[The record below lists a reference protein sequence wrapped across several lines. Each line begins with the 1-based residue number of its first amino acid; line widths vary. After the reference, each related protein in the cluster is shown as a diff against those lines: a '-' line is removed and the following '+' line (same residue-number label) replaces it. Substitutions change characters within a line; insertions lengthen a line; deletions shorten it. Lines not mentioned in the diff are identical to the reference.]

1 MKTVYQQ
8 EYSLPMLMRLGD
20 LDIQKLADA
29 TDMPIEKF
37 SDLLSEIIF
46 RAPQML
52 DSLNKLISF
61 DNTEDDVRN
70 MTDLKK
76 LLARVGY
83 HRLSASIDEILQA
96 RKDEDMALAIPFVKT
111 VVEGFTWFFSRLL
124 MARIP
129 PGSNPTPTPIGL
141 TLQSEVKV
149 ALRQLHQEEIA
160 RKLRIMAVDDMLFI
174 LQTIAQVLGK
184 EYKVYKLTNPT
195 MLEEA
200 LQHITPELFLLDC
213 DMPQR
218 NGFDLV
224 PAIRSYEEH
233 KTTPIIFL
241 TSTGTADN
249 ISAAVKLGA
258 CDYVVKPFQADQL
271 RQKVAANIVRKKQ
284 FEI

>member
-8 EYSLPMLMRLGD
+8 EYSIPLLMRLGD
-20 LDIQKLADA
+20 LDIPKLADA

-61 DNTEDDVRN
+61 DNTEEDVRN
-70 MTDLKK
+70 IADLKK
-76 LLARVGY
+76 LLGRVGY
-83 HRLSASIDEILQA
+83 NRLTASIDEILQSC
-96 RKDEDMALAIPFVKT
+96 KDEDMALAIPFVKT
-111 VVEGFTWFFSRLL
+111 VIDGFTWFFSRLL
-124 MARIP
+124 MARMP
-129 PGSNPTPTPIGL
+129 PGAKPNPGGL
-141 TLQSEVKV
+141 TLQGEVKL
-149 ALRQLHQEEIA
+149 ALRQLYQEETT
-160 RKLRIMAVDDMLFI
+160 RKLRIMAIDDMLFI
-174 LQTIAQVLGK
+174 LQTISQVLSK

-195 MLEEA
+195 MLEDA

-224 PAIRSYEEH
+224 PAIRNFEEH

-258 CDYVVKPFQADQL
+258 CDYVVKPFQADLL
-271 RQKVAANIVRKKQ
+271 RQKVATNIVRKRQ